1 MHNEFGDT
9 KLLYTEAELQ
19 ALGLGSRS
27 TLRKYKM
34 SGQLVPLKLGKM
46 IRYRKE
52 DVLAFIE
59 RQVGVEENV

>member
-1 MHNEFGDT
+1 VHNEFGYT

-27 TLRKYKM
+27 TLRKYKI
-34 SGQLVPLKLGKM
+34 SGQLTPLKLGKM

-59 RQVGVEENV
+59 RQVRGEENV

>member
-59 RQVGVEENV
+59 RQVGVEEDV

>member
-1 MHNEFGDT
+1 VHNEFGDT

-59 RQVGVEENV
+59 RQVGVEEDV

>member
-1 MHNEFGDT
+1 VNNELCHT

-27 TLRKYKM
+27 TLRKYKL

-46 IRYRKE
+46 IRYRRE
-52 DVLAFIE
+52 DVVAFIE
-59 RQVGVEENV
+59 RQVGV